1 MMTPF
6 IQRALVGTCIFT
18 VMATTF
24 TWAAER
30 DPMKPRV
37 PEGERAAA
45 QQMKNPVATSPEAIA
60 KGKTVY
66 EGKGTCIKCH
76 GPSGA
81 GDGPFGKNLKPSPRS
96 LTNAEWAKSRTDG
109 ELFWII
115 KNGSPGTGMVSLIPS
130 DITED
135 DAWHVIH
142 YVRTFAGK

>member
-1 MMTPF
+1 MT
-6 IQRALVGTCIFT
+6 RTRKHTT
-18 VMATTF
+18 VTLMLIGIATASF
-24 TWAAER
+24 AWAAEK

-37 PEGERAAA
+37 PESERPAA
-45 QQMKNPVATSPEAIA
+45 QKLKNPIISSPDAVA

-76 GPSGA
+76 GPAGA

-96 LTNAEWAKSRTDG
+96 LTNPEWAKSRTDG

-130 DITED
+130 DINED

-142 YVRTFAGK
+142 YVRTFSGN

>member
-1 MMTPF
+1 MTRTRKHTAATF
-6 IQRALVGTCIFT
+6 ALIGIMT
-18 VMATTF
+18 ASL
-24 TWAAER
+24 TWAAEK

-45 QQMKNPVATSPEAIA
+45 QKMKSPIAPSPDAIA
-60 KGKTVY
+60 RGKAVY

-76 GPSGA
+76 GPQGA

-130 DITED
+130 DINED
-135 DAWHVIH
+135 DAWHVIQ
-142 YVRTFAGK
+142 YIRTFTSN

>member
-1 MMTPF
+1 MTRTHTHTA
-6 IQRALVGTCIFT
+6 I
-18 VMATTF
+18 TF
-24 TWAAER
+24 VLLGIVTASLTWAAEK

-45 QQMKNPVATSPEAIA
+45 QKLKNPIASSPDAIA

-76 GPSGA
+76 GPAGA

-142 YVRTFAGK
+142 YVRTFAEK

>member
-1 MMTPF
+1 MLLGIVT
-6 IQRALVGTCIFT
+6 ASL
-18 VMATTF
+18 A
-24 TWAAER
+24 WAAEK

-37 PEGERAAA
+37 PEGERAEA
-45 QQMKNPVATSPEAIA
+45 QKLKNPITSSPDAIA
-60 KGKTVY
+60 KGKAVY

-76 GPSGA
+76 GPAGA

-96 LTNAEWAKSRTDG
+96 LTNTEWAKSRTDG

-130 DITED
+130 DINED

-142 YVRTFAGK
+142 YVRTFSGN

>member
-1 MMTPF
+1 MTRIRRLTTIAF
-6 IQRALVGTCIFT
+6 ALLGI
-18 VMATTF
+18 VMASQA
-24 TWAAER
+24 WAAEK

-45 QQMKNPVATSPEAIA
+45 QKMKNPIASSPETIA

-76 GPSGA
+76 GPAGA

-96 LTNAEWAKSRTDG
+96 LINVEWAKSRTDG

-130 DITED
+130 DINED

-142 YVRTFAGK
+142 YIRTFAGN

>member
-1 MMTPF
+1 MTRTPRHTTIAF
-6 IQRALVGTCIFT
+6 ALLGI
-18 VMATTF
+18 VMASQA
-24 TWAAER
+24 WAAEK

-45 QQMKNPVATSPEAIA
+45 QKMKNPIASSPETIA

-76 GPSGA
+76 GPAGA

-96 LTNAEWAKSRTDG
+96 LINAEWAKARTDG

-130 DITED
+130 DINED
-135 DAWHVIH
+135 DAWQVIH
-142 YVRTFAGK
+142 YIRTFAGN

>member
-1 MMTPF
+1 MTSSLT
-6 IQRALVGTCIFT
+6 Q
-18 VMATTF
+18 TTF
-24 TWAAER
+24 SLLLLGAIGASLAGAAEK

-45 QQMKNPVATSPEAIA
+45 KQLKNPVAASPEAIA
-60 KGKTVY
+60 KGKTIY

-76 GPSGA
+76 GPAGA

>member
-1 MMTPF
+1 MMTTL
-6 IQRALVGTCIFT
+6 IRHTLIGACIFT
-18 VMATTF
+18 VVATTF
-24 TWAAER
+24 TWAAEK

-37 PEGERAAA
+37 PESDRPAA
-45 QQMKNPVATSPEAIA
+45 QKLKNPIPDSPDAIA

-76 GPSGA
+76 GPLGA

-96 LTNAEWAKSRTDG
+96 LTNSEWQKSRTDG

-130 DITED
+130 DINED

-142 YVRTFAGK
+142 YVRTLAGK